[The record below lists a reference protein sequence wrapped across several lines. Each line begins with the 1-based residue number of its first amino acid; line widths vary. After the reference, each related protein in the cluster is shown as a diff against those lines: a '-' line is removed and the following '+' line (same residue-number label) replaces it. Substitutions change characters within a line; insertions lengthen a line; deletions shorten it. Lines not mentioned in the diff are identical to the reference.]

1 MGAVGKV
8 VGGGDW
14 LSLLEELQSMDA
26 GQMDSILRSSDP
38 DMLADELESAQFV
51 QTALKSRIERLA
63 TEAKAAQGELDEWER
78 NWWMRDLERPARG
91 GMGKAYGD
99 QLKSDVTRRKGQVAD
114 ARRLLAQAEQR
125 EKLIEQRLEV
135 VRSGGGRAGRRGGG
149 SAPSRPR
156 QLPSVE
162 EELQRMKREMGK

>member
-1 MGAVGKV
+1 
-8 VGGGDW
+8 
-14 LSLLEELQSMDA
+14 MDA

-51 QTALKSRIERLA
+51 QTALKSRIERLS
-63 TEAKAAQGELDEWER
+63 TEAKAAQAELDEWER
-78 NWWMRDLERPARG
+78 NWRMRDLERPARG

-99 QLKSDVTRRKGQVAD
+99 QLKQDVTRRKAQLAD
-114 ARRLLAQAEQR
+114 ARRLLAQAQQN
-125 EKLIEQRLEV
+125 EKQIEARLEV

-149 SAPSRPR
+149 GGSGPSRPR